1 MNVLFLLYI
10 GKHDVV
16 KIKSIFTKK
25 ISILCTG
32 NNIEIGEHLASTS
45 LSLTCTFRRINQF
58 T

>member
-10 GKHDVV
+10 GKHDIV
-16 KIKSIFTKK
+16 KIKSIFIKK
-25 ISILCTG
+25 ISIVC